1 MSMKTCLKK
10 QVSVLLCFFLL
21 ISILTPF
28 PIHGEDDVP
37 TATLSPNYLIK
48 SDQAQTVTMN
58 VRLPATTQCKEFSC
72 NIITDNGIEI
82 VSISEELTG
91 SGTEI
96 SGSISTADVSAEYT
110 NMCTVTYRVPANTA
124 GTFALGVEAV
134 QLLNAK
140 NEYYLEEGEALATLI
155 VYNRAADAP
164 AQGYTAS
171 LSGST
176 GALVEEDVV
185 YNIDVTGD
193 NYASA
198 QITLEY
204 DTQLLTFDEDK
215 SADGASA
222 SGGVV
227 TIVDYGMEKTT
238 PKQYTVTFTAAKNGT
253 AEVRLTSA
261 AFGTSDT
268 AVSGDLKPAT
278 ITLDKVETV
287 INKATLS
294 VTLPENVQGETTVS
308 YGSNYTFK
316 PIFDEPDKYDY
327 KVSATMDGVPVEVI
341 NHGDGTYSVASVT
354 GDLVITITQT
364 IKKYTVTFHSDSVK
378 VPLPANGEVE
388 HGATYTFT
396 MPVETGYILN
406 VTEVTINE
414 QAYEW
419 SDPVDNK
426 VTIPGTAV
434 TGNIVIRIERAGV
447 TVTTGGSGKADM
459 TYAQTADIG
468 EDYTFTLKKA
478 VGYDYKVAISM
489 GGTTVTPVVSGDQ
502 YTIKNVNS
510 PIVITVEKTINTENT
525 KVSEYIK
532 LDGASVWLVE
542 KQCAKLTDSV
552 YLYNGTE
559 MIWSEAY
566 DAYCCLVISA
576 TEPEVNEETLTLAT
590 GTAETLNSSNDVN
603 RTGKV
608 DANDAQLVYDLYN
621 KKYTD
626 FSRVSME
633 KFLLAD
639 TNRDRAVTV
648 ADTMVI
654 VDEIVRNKGA
664 SA

>member
-37 TATLSPNYLIK
+37 TATLSPTYLIK

-58 VRLPATTQCKEFSC
+58 VRLPATTQCKKFSC

-96 SGSISTADVSAEYT
+96 SGSISTDDVSAEYT
-110 NMCTVTYRVPANTA
+110 NMCTVTYRVPANTE
-124 GTFALGVEAV
+124 GTFTLGVEAV
-134 QLLNAK
+134 RLLNAQNK
-140 NEYYLEEGEALATLI
+140 YYLEDGEALVTLT

-171 LSGST
+171 LNGST
-176 GALVEEDVV
+176 GALVGEDVV

-193 NYASA
+193 SYASA

-204 DTQLLTFDEDK
+204 DNQLLTFDEDK

-287 INKATLS
+287 INKATLP

-341 NHGDGTYSVASVT
+341 NHEDGTYSVASVT

-378 VPLPANGEVE
+378 VPLPANEEVE

-396 MPVETGYILN
+396 MPVETGYILD

-434 TGNIVIRIERAGV
+434 TGNIVIQIERVGATV
-447 TVTTGGSGKADM
+447 TVGGSGKADM

-478 VGYDYKVAISM
+478 VGYDYNVAVLM

-502 YTIKNVNS
+502 YTVKNVNS
-510 PIVITVEKTINTENT
+510 PIVITVEKSINTENT

-532 LDGASVWLVE
+532 LDGASVWLAE

-576 TEPEVNEETLTLAT
+576 TEPEINEETLTLAT

-639 TNRDRAVTV
+639 TNHNRAVTV
-648 ADTMVI
+648 TDTMAI
-654 VDEIVRNKGA
+654 INEIVR
-664 SA
+664 

>member
-37 TATLSPNYLIK
+37 TATLSPTYLIK

-58 VRLPATTQCKEFSC
+58 VRLPATTQCKKFSC
-72 NIITDNGIEI
+72 NIITDDDIEI

-96 SGSISTADVSAEYT
+96 SGSISTDDVSAEYT

-134 QLLNAK
+134 RLLNAQNK
-140 NEYYLEEGEALATLI
+140 YYLEGGKALVTLT

-171 LSGST
+171 LNGST
-176 GALVEEDVV
+176 GALVGEDVV

-193 NYASA
+193 SYASA

-238 PKQYTVTFTAAKNGT
+238 PKRYTVTFTAAKNGT

-278 ITLDKVETV
+278 ITLDKIETV
-287 INKATLS
+287 INKATLP

-327 KVSATMDGVPVEVI
+327 KVSATMDGTPVEVI
-341 NHGDGTYSVASVT
+341 NHEDGTYSVASVT

-378 VPLPANGEVE
+378 VTLPANGEVE

-434 TGNIVIRIERAGV
+434 TGNIVIQIERVGATV
-447 TVTTGGSGKADM
+447 TVGGSGKADM

-478 VGYDYKVAISM
+478 VGYDYNVAILM

-510 PIVITVEKTINTENT
+510 PIVITVEKSINTENT

-576 TEPEVNEETLTLAT
+576 TEPEINEETLTLAT

-639 TNRDRAVTV
+639 TNHDRAVTV
-648 ADTMVI
+648 TDTMAI
-654 VDEIVRNKGA
+654 INEIVR
-664 SA
+664 

>member
-37 TATLSPNYLIK
+37 TATLSPTYLIK

-96 SGSISTADVSAEYT
+96 SGSISTDDISDEYT

-124 GTFALGVEAV
+124 GTFALGVKAV
-134 QLLNAK
+134 QLLNAQNK
-140 NEYYLEEGEALATLI
+140 YYLENGEALVTLT

-171 LSGST
+171 LNGST
-176 GALVEEDVV
+176 GALVGADVV

-193 NYASA
+193 SYASA

-238 PKQYTVTFTAAKNGT
+238 PKRYTVTFTAAKNGT

-278 ITLDKVETV
+278 ITLDKIETV
-287 INKATLS
+287 INKATLP

-341 NHGDGTYSVASVT
+341 NHEDGTYSVASVI

-378 VPLPANGEVE
+378 VPLPANEEVE

-434 TGNIVIRIERAGV
+434 TGNIVIQIERVGATV
-447 TVTTGGSGKADM
+447 TVGGSGKADM

-478 VGYDYKVAISM
+478 VGYDYNVAILM

-510 PIVITVEKTINTENT
+510 PIVITVEKSINTENT

-639 TNRDRAVTV
+639 TNHDRAVTV
-648 ADTMVI
+648 TDTMAI
-654 VDEIVRNKGA
+654 INEIVRNKGA

>member
-37 TATLSPNYLIK
+37 TATLSPTYLIK

-58 VRLPATTQCKEFSC
+58 VRLPATTKCNKFSC
-72 NIITDNGIEI
+72 TIITDDDIEI

-96 SGSISTADVSAEYT
+96 SGSISTDDVSAEYT
-110 NMCTVTYRVPANTA
+110 NMCTVTYRVPANTT
-124 GTFALGVEAV
+124 GTFALGVKAV
-134 QLLNAK
+134 QLLNAQNK
-140 NEYYLEEGEALATLI
+140 YYLGDGKALVTLT

-171 LSGST
+171 LNGST
-176 GALVEEDVV
+176 GALVGEDVA

-193 NYASA
+193 SYASA

-238 PKQYTVTFTAAKNGT
+238 PKRYTVTFTAAKNGT

-287 INKATLS
+287 INKATLP

-327 KVSATMDGVPVEVI
+327 KVSATMDGTPVEVI
-341 NHGDGTYSVASVT
+341 NHEDGTYSVASVT

-378 VPLPANGEVE
+378 VPLPANEEVE

-434 TGNIVIRIERAGV
+434 TGNIVIQIERVGATV
-447 TVTTGGSGKADM
+447 TVGGSGKADM

-478 VGYDYKVAISM
+478 VGYDYNVAILM

-510 PIVITVEKTINTENT
+510 PIVITVEKSINTENT

-576 TEPEVNEETLTLAT
+576 TEPEINEETLTLAT
-590 GTAETLNSSNDVN
+590 GTAESLNSSNDVN

-639 TNRDRAVTV
+639 TNHDRAVTV
-648 ADTMVI
+648 TDTMAI
-654 VDEIVRNKGA
+654 VNEIVR
-664 SA
+664 